1 MTGFIRGLF
10 GGGKKNEVAPQPKP
24 KKPKKETAE
33 FFLDFDS
40 ARTLGNIERM
50 RKEVEVRKSFPKG
63 TTPVEQPAK
72 PKASSSKATD
82 SAPIANASTSGDT
95 LERRKSD
102 RNLDA
107 FRKMAK
113 DLKK

>member
-10 GGGKKNEVAPQPKP
+10 GGNKKEEAPAPQPARQ
-24 KKPKKETAE
+24 KETQD

-40 ARTLGNIERM
+40 ARTFGDIERM
-50 RKEVEVRKSFPKG
+50 RKEVEVHKTFPKG

-72 PKASSSKATD
+72 PKAKATEPTS
-82 SAPIANASTSGDT
+82 SAPASTAGET
-95 LERRKSD
+95 LERRKAD

-107 FRKMAK
+107 FRSMAK